1 LPLNKPLTVTDIP
14 FLSPH
19 VVTALIAHRSVT
31 PSRRTSTFSASNFFP
46 LTNTLPNSVT
56 VPDADADPLPDPL
69 ADTEGAPSLPQ
80 AVSIPATPITQT
92 KRTTQNE
99 VLM

>member
-1 LPLNKPLTVTDIP
+1 M
-14 FLSPH
+14 
-19 VVTALIAHRSVT
+19 
-31 PSRRTSTFSASNFFP
+31 
-46 LTNTLPNSVT
+46 LPNSVT

-80 AVSIPATPITQT
+80 AASNPATPITLI

-99 VLM
+99 VLMWYSWLKQTVVMTCGFKSH